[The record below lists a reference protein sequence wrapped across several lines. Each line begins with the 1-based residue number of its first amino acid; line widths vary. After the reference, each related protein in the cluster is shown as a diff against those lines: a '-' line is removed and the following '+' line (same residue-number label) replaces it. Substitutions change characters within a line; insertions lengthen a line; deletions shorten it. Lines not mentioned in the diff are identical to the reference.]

1 MSLSNYRILNQ
12 LNEDY
17 EVYRATDLINNGD
30 VIIKKLRYD
39 NDSIREVNNHR
50 KVNHLTFIPSLYE
63 SFIIDSYQY
72 LVMELIEG
80 ESIYQSQLKKN
91 DWNIIWIMLHN
102 VLRIIQELHQ
112 AGFYHGDLH
121 LGNLIWNGE
130 KLYLIDME
138 TMGDLT
144 DMRSEDER
152 RTDVRTVPNHWSECT
167 TSEHYLIHQLRR
179 DYRTIRMNNHNTNWK
194 NDDNGLERYQLLSEF
209 SDSIPCEGV
218 DKNGEYVTDDEYVS
232 RVIEEYHRIDQL
244 IF

>member
-17 EVYRATDLINNGD
+17 EVYRAMDLINNRD

-39 NDSIREVNNHR
+39 NDSIREVNNHS
-50 KVNHLTFIPSLYE
+50 KVSHLSFIPSLHE
-63 SFIIDSYQY
+63 SLIIDESQY

-80 ESIYQSQLKKN
+80 ESLYQSQLKN
-91 DWNIIWIMLHN
+91 GNWNLNWIMLYHILI
-102 VLRIIQELHQ
+102 VIQELHN

-121 LGNLIWNGE
+121 FDNLLWNGK
-130 KLYLIDME
+130 KLYLIDLD

-152 RTDVRTVPNHWSECT
+152 RMDIRIVPNHWSECT
-167 TSEHYLIHQLRR
+167 TSEHHLIHQLRR
-179 DYRTIRMNNHNTNWK
+179 DYRTIRTNNHNTNWK
-194 NDDNGLERYQLLSEF
+194 NDNHGLERYQLLSNF
-209 SDSIPCEGV
+209 A
-218 DKNGEYVTDDEYVS
+218 KNLPHEDIDNGRYVTDNEYI
-232 RVIEEYHRIDQL
+232 RGVIDEYHRINVM